1 MILDWTLFQESPTHL
16 LCNISGPESIVR
28 NLSYELGI
36 YIFVPLTFLSVCIIL
51 VFYGS
56 ILYLVQKHVK
66 STQRTLGRF
75 KKNTSR
81 VAPAR
86 DKDILVNNF
95 MPSDFTIV
103 ENDANSASK
112 RNNSNSNP
120 KQQSLSVMNAY
131 LEENVTL
138 KDLATVPAKSKPR
151 KVLTKAKSSV
161 VNSISK
167 DVSFLPPV
175 QKISKTKSTKNS
187 SSSKLPG
194 KNNYECQDQ
203 ILAAVHLYTEGN
215 VKKKMETEIFLERD
229 NNKKGRRL
237 CDRRYFSSPELTQ
250 NGIHSFTS
258 RNSCN
263 QHVKNVANKKPSP
276 NDRFCN
282 NNPSLIKHK
291 QTSVAIPTDRK
302 QVIQPSLSLIPEVLM
317 KDYILHSD
325 TTKLPQSSTQRDHET
340 TVFDSKAYNRSS
352 SMNVDS
358 GKPWN
363 GVFPDVGVVD
373 STSAANSDKHN
384 SSCIYKSGMKEKES
398 QNNCNDVG
406 SFSNSDLNSV
416 KHTATPDSITVAE
429 SEMSPE
435 SNQTVLHLETHLKS
449 VTADKSAKLLL
460 KNNSK
465 KKSKSKKDSTSS
477 VVQIYDAD
485 GMTMKAKTTRTT
497 ITGDIC
503 VMNNSN
509 KIKGKRKIEAK
520 SAKRTA
526 IVLVT
531 FLIAWLPFPLMII
544 VLLTFNAQIATQI
557 EALLSAYLISLTLSL
572 LAASVNPLVYGATNK
587 QFYKE
592 FKRLIK
598 TCRQSCK
605 GK

>member
-1 MILDWTLFQESPTHL
+1 M
-16 LCNISGPESIVR
+16 
-28 NLSYELGI
+28 
-36 YIFVPLTFLSVCIIL
+36 
-51 VFYGS
+51 
-56 ILYLVQKHVK
+56 K
-66 STQRTLGRF
+66 STQHTLGRF

-81 VAPAR
+81 VAPAK
-86 DKDILVNNF
+86 DEDILVNNF

-103 ENDANSASK
+103 ENDAKTTSK
-112 RNNSNSNP
+112 RNDSNSNP
-120 KQQSLSVMNAY
+120 TQQSLSVPNAY
-131 LEENVTL
+131 LGGHVTL
-138 KDLATVPAKSKPR
+138 KDLATVPPKNRPR

-175 QKISKTKSTKNS
+175 QTISKTKSSKNS

-194 KNNYECQDQ
+194 KNNHECQDQ
-203 ILAAVHLYTEGN
+203 ILAVAHLYTESN
-215 VKKKMETEIFLERD
+215 VKKMMKTETFLEMD
-229 NNKKGRRL
+229 KNKYGHRL
-237 CDRRYFSSPELTQ
+237 YDRRYFSAPELTQ
-250 NGIHSFTS
+250 NGSHSFAG
-258 RNSCN
+258 RNRCN
-263 QHVKNVANKKPSP
+263 QQVKNVASKKPSP
-276 NDRFCN
+276 NTRFCN

-291 QTSVAIPTDRK
+291 QTSVEIPTDRK
-302 QVIQPSLSLIPEVLM
+302 QVVQPSLSLIPEVLM
-317 KDYILHSD
+317 KEDYILQKD

-340 TVFDSKAYNRSS
+340 TGFDSNAYNRSS

-358 GKPWN
+358 DKPWN
-363 GVFPDVGVVD
+363 GMFTEVGVVD
-373 STSAANSDKHN
+373 CTSEANFDEHN
-384 SSCIYKSGMKEKES
+384 SNSNYKSGMKKKES
-398 QNNCNDVG
+398 QNNCNDMG
-406 SFSNSDLNSV
+406 SFGNLGINHV
-416 KHTATPDSITVAE
+416 KDTATPDGITVAA
-429 SEMSPE
+429 SEMSSE
-435 SNQTVLHLETHLKS
+435 SNQTLLHLVTHLK
-449 VTADKSAKLLL
+449 TTTDKSAKSLS
-460 KNNSK
+460 KKNSK

-526 IVLVT
+526 IVLLT

-544 VLLTFNAQIATQI
+544 VLWMFNAQIATQV
-557 EALLSAYLISLTLSL
+557 EALLSAYLISLTFSL

-592 FKRLIK
+592 FKRLMK
-598 TCRQSCK
+598 TCKQSCK